1 MSILSILTWA
11 VFGALD
17 VAYGFLWTDPT
28 TFPLVVAFIGGI
40 MLFLHGVYVVS
51 ILTIFGYEIVRRANE
66 K

>member
-1 MSILSILTWA
+1 MTLFSLVVWA
-11 VFGALD
+11 IFGAID

-40 MLFLHGVYVVS
+40 MFFLHGVVVVS
-51 ILTIFGYEIVRRANE
+51 ILGIIGYEIVRRVNE

>member
-11 VFGALD
+11 AFGAVD

-40 MLFLHGVYVVS
+40 MFFLHGVVVVS
-51 ILTIFGYEIVRRANE
+51 ILGIIGYEIVRRANE